1 VPEGVLAEKPATLD
15 HIETAALPLAGLSAW
30 QGLFH
35 HGRLE
40 AGERVLIHGGA
51 GGVGALAVQLA
62 RDRGAHAI
70 ATTSPPY
77 IDAVRDLGADE
88 VIDHTRGRF
97 ADRLD
102 PVDLVFD
109 TAGGDRLEGSPA
121 ALVDGGRL
129 VSVAAQPPDISDP
142 RGITAVFFVVEPS
155 SEQLGELARLADDG
169 RLRVRIDRTYPL
181 AEARTA
187 FERSLA
193 DRGRGKIVLLVPGE
207 PSP

>member
-1 VPEGVLAEKPATLD
+1 MAEP
-15 HIETAALPLAGLSAW
+15 SM
-30 QGLFH
+30 
-35 HGRLE
+35 
-40 AGERVLIHGGA
+40 
-51 GGVGALAVQLA
+51 
-62 RDRGAHAI
+62 
-70 ATTSPPY
+70 
-77 IDAVRDLGADE
+77 DAVRLHGLGDTAKLAHERIATPRPGRGEVLVRIRAAAITRDE
-88 VIDHTRGRF
+88 LEWPEDRLPAIPS
-97 ADRLD
+97 RLD

-121 ALVDGGRL
+121 ALVDGGRR